1 MSAQPSDGEE
11 VFPPVTRVQ
20 WREHAGP
27 DTSPGALSTR
37 EDRPGGAPLGGRRSR
52 GWLRIAAL
60 HPDASGADVALSQGS
75 EGIELSW
82 SDGCFDRLDELEPTT
97 PIVMQSHGEG
107 LAVLDAFGMR
117 AGILHTGF
125 DPLGSLATA
134 GHGAREWDGHLQQ
147 VPEVVQAGAQRQPSG
162 RALRL
167 DTSSWQG
174 AGADLSLDLAASVTN
189 LLEILRAAEAGG
201 VGPDAVASQLVLAV
215 AVGSDIMDEIA
226 RMRALRT
233 LIERVL
239 RAAGVVSP
247 APAWIHARGAISTH
261 SLRDPMTNAL
271 RSTDQTIAGI
281 LGGADAITT
290 AAFDALADG
299 PGSMGARLARN
310 TQSVLAFESHLARVA
325 DPAAGSYHLERRTE
339 ELARSAWEHVRV
351 IEAHGGAAAC
361 LLDGWW
367 YEQLDAVWAQ
377 TRESFEAGEAHV
389 LGASQHRGE
398 DMLEHSSPEP
408 AVSANGTRPFPLRRP
423 AVLFED

>member
-1 MSAQPSDGEE
+1 
-11 VFPPVTRVQ
+11 
-20 WREHAGP
+20 
-27 DTSPGALSTR
+27 
-37 EDRPGGAPLGGRRSR
+37 
-52 GWLRIAAL
+52 
-60 HPDASGADVALSQGS
+60 
-75 EGIELSW
+75 
-82 SDGCFDRLDELEPTT
+82 
-97 PIVMQSHGEG
+97 
-107 LAVLDAFGMR
+107 MR

-125 DPLGSLATA
+125 DPLGSLATD
-134 GHGAREWDGHLQQ
+134 GHGAREWDGYLQQ

-167 DTSSWQG
+167 DTGSWQG
-174 AGADLSLDLAASVTN
+174 AGADLALDLAASVTN
-189 LLEILRAAEAGG
+189 LLETLRAAEAGG
-201 VGPDAVASQLVLAV
+201 VGPDVVASQLVFAV

-271 RSTDQTIAGI
+271 RSTDQTIAGV

-290 AAFDALADG
+290 AAFDALADE

-351 IEAHGGAAAC
+351 IEAHGGAATC

-367 YEQLDAVWAQ
+367 HEQLDAVWAQ

-398 DMLEHSSPEP
+398 DMLERSSPEP
-408 AVSANGTRPFPLRRP
+408 AASANGTRPFPLRRP